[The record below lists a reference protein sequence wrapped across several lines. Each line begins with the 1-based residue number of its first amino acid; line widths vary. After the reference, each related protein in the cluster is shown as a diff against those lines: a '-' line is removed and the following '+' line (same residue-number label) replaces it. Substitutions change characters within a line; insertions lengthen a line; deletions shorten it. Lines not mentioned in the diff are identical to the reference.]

1 MRVLK
6 IIRRSLIVI
15 YLIISLA
22 WNIATTA
29 FEWAYNATFALV
41 SSAVSLV
48 LDGNELKSS
57 LKYQLDSKTK
67 KLDQLAKNISAA
79 ESAIIAKDRKLATMN

>member
-6 IIRRSLIVI
+6 FLRRSLILLF
-15 YLIISLA
+15 LIASLA
-22 WNIATTA
+22 WNVATTA

-48 LDGNELKSS
+48 LDSNDLKSS
-57 LKYQLDSKTK
+57 LKYQLDT
-67 KLDQLAKNISAA
+67 LLAPLQLGQ
-79 ESAIIAKDRKLATMN
+79 